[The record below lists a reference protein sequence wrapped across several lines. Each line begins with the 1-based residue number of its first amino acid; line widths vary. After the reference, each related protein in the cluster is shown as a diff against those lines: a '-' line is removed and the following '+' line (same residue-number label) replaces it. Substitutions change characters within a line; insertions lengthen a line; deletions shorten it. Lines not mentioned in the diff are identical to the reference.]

1 MSNKRPTPKLS
12 SIDEL
17 LLLSQGPNLTT
28 SSPENSGVTSLLL
41 SSLIPFYKHP
51 FKLYEGKKLDDLIES
66 VLENGV
72 LIPVIVRPMEQN
84 SYEILSGHNRV
95 NAAKAAG
102 LLSIPSIIKEHLT
115 EAEAV
120 IIVVDT
126 NFHQRSIQDMLPS
139 ELACALQMQ
148 LEACK
153 EAKQKQSKI
162 TQLENGETPYNTK
175 DSESTVPVG
184 QRTRSVDEVSEK
196 NDMSPTNIK
205 RYLRL
210 NHLLPELMERVD
222 QGEIKL
228 RPAVDLSYLKREE
241 QQIVESLIH
250 GQGYKV
256 DMKKSELLR
265 AKSENRIFTEQA
277 ALAIISGESSRKPK
291 SKFPAPFKLKHK
303 VYAKYF
309 SPESKAAEVE
319 EIIDKALTLYFSL
332 QSVPEQHPLIEEEE
346 I

>member
-1 MSNKRPTPKLS
+1 MSSKRPTPKLS

-17 LLLSQGPNLTT
+17 LLLSEGPDHTT

-41 SSLIPFYKHP
+41 SSLIPFHKHP

-72 LIPVIVRPMEQN
+72 LIPVIVRPMEQD

-102 LLSIPSIIKEHLT
+102 LLSIPSIVKEQLT

-139 ELACALQMQ
+139 ELARALEMQ

-153 EAKQKQSKI
+153 EAKQKQSKLSEIEKAQI
-162 TQLENGETPYNTK
+162 TSNDKENDER
-175 DSESTVPVG
+175 VPVG
-184 QRTRSVDEVSEK
+184 HPGKSVDEVSEK

-241 QQIVESLIH
+241 QQTVESLIH
-250 GQGYKV
+250 VQGYKV

-265 AKSENRIFTEQA
+265 AKSENRNLTEQA
-277 ALAIISGESSRKPK
+277 ASAILSGVSSRKPK
-291 SKFPAPFKLKHK
+291 NMVPAPFKLKHK

-332 QSVPEQHPLIEEEE
+332 QSEPEQHP
-346 I
+346 

>member
-41 SSLIPFYKHP
+41 SSLIPFHKHP

-72 LIPVIVRPMEQN
+72 LIPVIVRPLEQD
-84 SYEILSGHNRV
+84 SFEILSGHNRV

-102 LLSIPSIIKEHLT
+102 LLHIPSIVKEHLT

-139 ELACALQMQ
+139 ELARALQMQ

-153 EAKQKQSKI
+153 EAKQKQSKMSEI
-162 TQLENGETPYNTK
+162 EKAQFTSNDKENGEG
-175 DSESTVPVG
+175 VPVG
-184 QRTRSVDEVSEK
+184 HPGKSVDEVSEK

-241 QQIVESLIH
+241 QQTVESLIH

-265 AKSENRIFTEQA
+265 AKSENRNLTEQA
-277 ALAIISGESSRKPK
+277 ASAILSGESSRKPK
-291 SKFPAPFKLKHK
+291 NKVPAPFKLKHK

-309 SPESKAAEVE
+309 SPESKATEVE

-332 QSVPEQHPLIEEEE
+332 QSEPEQHPLIEEEE